1 MKLFFLTA
9 LTMVAF
15 AANSVLNRFA
25 LAHGE
30 IDPFS
35 FAAIRLWSGALAL
48 CILVLL
54 RDRRLTIWGRYR
66 LVGAV
71 SLLLYIVGFSTA
83 YVALDTGVGALILFG
98 GVQIT
103 MFAGAL
109 VAREIIPAARW
120 LGAGL
125 AFAGL
130 TWLLWPGGTGAV
142 PLIWAVAMCIAAL
155 GWGVYSLVGRGMT
168 DPLGSTA
175 GNFLVASP
183 VLLAMLPLLPAQ
195 LDATPT
201 TPVGIT
207 LAVVSG
213 VVTSG
218 LGYALWYSVLPRL
231 PSSSAAVAQL
241 TVPVIAFAGGVVFLG
256 EPLTWRFVIASLL
269 VLSGVALASRS
280 GRSSSAEK

>member
-9 LTMVAF
+9 LTMIAF

-130 TWLLWPGGTGAV
+130 AWILWPGGTGAV
-142 PLIWAVAMCIAAL
+142 PLIWAVAMCFAAL

-195 LDATPT
+195 IDATPT
-201 TPVGIT
+201 TSVGIT

-241 TVPVIAFAGGVVFLG
+241 TVPVIAFAGGVAFLG

>member
-9 LTMVAF
+9 LTMIAF

-30 IDPFS
+30 IDPIS

-54 RDRRLTIWGRYR
+54 RDRRLVIWGRHR

-109 VAREIIPAARW
+109 IAREVIPAARW
-120 LGAGL
+120 MGAGL

-130 TWLLWPGGTGAV
+130 AWLLWPGGTGAV

-195 LDATPT
+195 IDATPT
-201 TPVGIT
+201 TSVGIT

-241 TVPVIAFAGGVVFLG
+241 TVPVIAFAGGVAFLG
-256 EPLTWRFVIASLL
+256 EPLTWRFVVAGLL
-269 VLSGVALASRS
+269 VLSGVALASPS